1 MPEVDK
7 YPPFA
12 ARRHGTG
19 SLRGQLPAR
28 RPDIR
33 LAREAAFLAL
43 VGQEMRSPL
52 TVISS
57 YLDMLRDD
65 PQPDTRLI
73 HDAIARNADRLLS
86 TIDALLDLN
95 ALESGHLRLH
105 TRPAD
110 LAEITRR
117 AVRDARAAAD
127 AAGVVVTEVLPERHL
142 ITGDPQRLRQ
152 VLDNLLSNAV
162 KYSPDGGPVTV
173 TVTPGERSTAIT
185 VADAGIG
192 VPPEDRRHL
201 FQRFY
206 RAANARHT
214 TAHGCGLGLTIVRA
228 IAEAHH
234 GTVTLD
240 DTAGVGTS
248 ITVRLPD
255 ERRLLAGGGR

>member
-7 YPPFA
+7 YSPFA

-19 SLRGQLPAR
+19 SLRGQLPAH
-28 RPDIR
+28 RPDTR
-33 LAREAAFLAL
+33 LAREAAFLSL
-43 VGQEMRSPL
+43 VGQEMRTPL

-65 PQPDTRLI
+65 PHLASAGDTRLI
-73 HDAIARNADRLLS
+73 HDAIARNADRLLT

-110 LAEITRR
+110 LAEIARR
-117 AVRDARAAAD
+117 AVRDVRAAAD
-127 AAGVVVTEVLPERHL
+127 ATGVVVTEVLPERHL

-192 VPPEDRRHL
+192 VPPDDRRHL

-228 IAEAHH
+228 VAEAHH
-234 GTVTLD
+234 GTVALD
-240 DTAGVGTS
+240 DTAGAGTS
-248 ITVRLPD
+248 VTVRLPQD
-255 ERRLLAGGGR
+255 

>member
-7 YPPFA
+7 YSPSVT
-12 ARRHGTG
+12 RRHGAG
-19 SLRGQLPAR
+19 SSRGQLLAHRLDAR
-28 RPDIR
+28 A
-33 LAREAAFLAL
+33 AREAAFLTV
-43 VGQEMRSPL
+43 VGLQMRTPL

-57 YLDMLRDD
+57 YLDMLRDE

-73 HDAIARNADRLLS
+73 HDAIAHNADRLLA
-86 TIDALLDLN
+86 TIDALLDLT

-105 TRPAD
+105 TARAD

-117 AVRDARAAAD
+117 AVHDTRAAAD
-127 AAGVVVTEVLPERHL
+127 ANGVVVTGVQPDRHL

-162 KYSPDGGPVTV
+162 KYSPDGGTVTV
-173 TVTPGERSTAIT
+173 TVTPGPHSTAIT
-185 VADAGIG
+185 VADTGIG
-192 VPPEDRRHL
+192 IPPEDRRQV

-214 TAHGCGLGLTIVRA
+214 TAHGCGLGLTVVRA
-228 IAEAHH
+228 VAEAHH

-240 DTAGVGTS
+240 DTTGPGTS
-248 ITVRLPD
+248 ITVRLPHD
-255 ERRLLAGGGR
+255 